1 KIGDELVKTKAIAST
16 GVKKVKE
23 GTAVGLHW
31 IRDKGHGAKEADV
44 KQIQTKLL
52 VWVCAH
58 VYCFGLVLDGV
69 VLVIQRKMGG
79 ERVDQKIGDELVK
92 TKAIASTG
100 VKKVK
105 EGTAVGLHWIRDKY
119 QKN

>member
-1 KIGDELVKTKAIAST
+1 MFSSLKSDLEEQNRTIKKKKKVSSSHHDSPDPVPETKRSSKATYSKKIGD
-16 GVKKVKE
+16 
-23 GTAVGLHW
+23 GL
-31 IRDKGHGAKEADV
+31 G
-44 KQIQTKLL
+44 
-52 VWVCAH
+52 
-58 VYCFGLVLDGV
+58 
-69 VLVIQRKMGG
+69 
-79 ERVDQKIGDELVK
+79 K

>member
-1 KIGDELVKTKAIAST
+1 MPFGLDLLQLCFLHVVSSPSHHDSPIPVPETKKSSKATYLKKIGD
-16 GVKKVKE
+16 
-23 GTAVGLHW
+23 GL
-31 IRDKGHGAKEADV
+31 G
-44 KQIQTKLL
+44 
-52 VWVCAH
+52 
-58 VYCFGLVLDGV
+58 
-69 VLVIQRKMGG
+69 
-79 ERVDQKIGDELVK
+79 K